1 MGDEGAGRRLGA
13 STRLALVLVARACLP
28 SSHTRITPLS
38 TQGVRK
44 GGAGSLLGTADDE
57 RTIE

>member
-13 STRLALVLVARACLP
+13 STLVLIARACLP

-38 TQGVRK
+38 TQGVRT
-44 GGAGSLLGTADDE
+44 GGVDSLLVTADDE